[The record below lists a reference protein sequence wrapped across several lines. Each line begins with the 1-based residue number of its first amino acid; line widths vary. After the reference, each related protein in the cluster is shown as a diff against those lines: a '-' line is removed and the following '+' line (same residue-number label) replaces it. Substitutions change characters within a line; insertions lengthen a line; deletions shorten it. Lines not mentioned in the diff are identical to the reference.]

1 MNRLS
6 WFLPALLCA
15 VASAPAAADALSDI
29 RASKTI
35 RMGHL
40 DASPPFSYKEGGEVK
55 GYTVGLCEKVAQSIR
70 ADLGLDGLKIEW
82 VSVTL
87 QNRIEMV
94 EQGKIHVD
102 CGTTTWT
109 LARQKRVDFS
119 LMTFVDGGS
128 VLVKNDTD
136 LFKLEDFGGKRIA
149 VVKGTTTER
158 AMPDALE
165 MHGVKATLV
174 PVESVEAGVA
184 QVQTGKVDGFAS
196 DRLKLIGTALNAQK
210 AGTYRVIDEDFSIE
224 PYALVLPRGDPD
236 FRLAVNRG
244 LARVYRSGEIVK
256 VYDRW
261 LGPLGK
267 PGVLLNALY
276 YLQRIPE

>member
-1 MNRLS
+1 M
-6 WFLPALLCA
+6 LLTLLGA
-15 VASAPAAADALSDI
+15 VASAPAAADTLSDI

-35 RMGHL
+35 RMGYL
-40 DASPPFSYKEGGEVK
+40 EASPPFSYKEGGDVK
-55 GYTVGLCEKVAQSIR
+55 GYSVGLCEQVAHSIR
-70 ADLGLDGLKIEW
+70 ADLGLDGLKIQW
-82 VSVTL
+82 VPVTL

-94 EQGKIHVD
+94 EQGKVQVD

-128 VLVKNDTD
+128 LLVKNETD
-136 LFKLEDFGGKRIA
+136 LFKLEDFGDRRIA
-149 VVKGTTTER
+149 VVKGTTTEHS
-158 AMPDALE
+158 MPDAMR
-165 MHGVKATLV
+165 MHGIKATLV
-174 PVESVEAGVA
+174 PVESAEVGVEY
-184 QVQTGKVDGFAS
+184 VQSGKVDGFAS
-196 DRLKLIGTALNAQK
+196 DRLKLIGMALNAQK

-224 PYALVLPRGDPD
+224 PYALVLPRNDPD

-244 LARVYRSGEIVK
+244 LARIYRSGEIVK

-267 PGVLLNALY
+267 PGMLLNALY

>member
-6 WFLPALLCA
+6 WLLPALLCA
-15 VASAPAAADALSDI
+15 VASAPAGADALSDI

-40 DASPPFSYKEGGEVK
+40 EAAPPFSYKEGTEVK
-55 GYTVGLCEKVAQSIR
+55 GYTVALCEQVAQSIR

-82 VSVTL
+82 VPVTL
-87 QNRIEMV
+87 QNRLEMV
-94 EQGKIHVD
+94 EQGRIHVD

-109 LARQKRVDFS
+109 LTRQKRVDFS

-184 QVQTGKVDGFAS
+184 QVQAGKVDGFAS

-210 AGTYRVIDEDFSIE
+210 AGTFRVIDEDFSIE
-224 PYALVLPRGDPD
+224 PYALVVPRGDPD

-244 LARVYRSGEIVK
+244 LARVYRTGEIAK
-256 VYDRW
+256 IYDRW

-267 PGVLLNALY
+267 PGVLLSALY

>member
-6 WFLPALLCA
+6 WLLPALLCA
-15 VASAPAAADALSDI
+15 VTSAPAAADALSDI

-40 DASPPFSYKEGGEVK
+40 EAAPPFSYKDGGEVK
-55 GYTVGLCEKVAQSIR
+55 GYSVALCEQVAQSIR

-82 VSVTL
+82 VPVTL
-87 QNRIEMV
+87 QNRLEMV

-109 LARQKRVDFS
+109 LTRQKRVDFS

-128 VLVKNDTD
+128 VLVKNDAD
-136 LFKLEDFGGKRIA
+136 LFKLDDFAGKRVA

-158 AMPDALE
+158 SVADALQ
-165 MHGVKATLV
+165 MRGVKATVV
-174 PVESVEAGVA
+174 PVDSVETGVA
-184 QVQTGKVDGFAS
+184 QVQAGKVDGLAS

-224 PYALVLPRGDPD
+224 PYALVIPRGDPD

-244 LARVYRSGEIVK
+244 LARVYRTGEIAK
-256 VYDRW
+256 IYDRW

>member
-1 MNRLS
+1 LNRLS
-6 WFLPALLCA
+6 WLVPALLCA
-15 VASAPAAADALSDI
+15 VASAPVAADALSDI

-40 DASPPFSYKEGGEVK
+40 DAASPFSYKEGGEVK

-82 VSVTL
+82 VPVTL

-158 AMPDALE
+158 AMPDALQ

>member
-1 MNRLS
+1 MNRT
-6 WFLPALLCA
+6 ALLLALLAAA
-15 VASAPAAADALSDI
+15 VSTPAAADALSDI

-40 DASPPFSYKEGGEVK
+40 EASPPFSYKEGGEVK
-55 GYTVGLCEKVAQSIR
+55 GYSVGLCEQVAQSIR

-82 VSVTL
+82 VPVTL
-87 QNRIEMV
+87 QNRIEMI
-94 EQGKIHVD
+94 EQGKVHVD

-128 VLVKNDTD
+128 VLVKNDSD
-136 LFKLEDFGGKRIA
+136 LFKLDDFAGKRIA

-158 AMPDALE
+158 SVPDALQLR
-165 MHGVKATLV
+165 GVKATVV
-174 PVESVEAGVA
+174 PVESAEAGVA
-184 QVQTGKVDGFAS
+184 QVQAGKVDGFAS
-196 DRLKLIGTALNAQK
+196 DRLKLIGMALGAPK
-210 AGTYRVIDEDFSIE
+210 AGTYRVVDEDFSIE
-224 PYALVLPRGDPD
+224 PYALVVPRNDPD

-244 LARVYRSGEIVK
+244 LARTYRSGEIVK

-261 LGPLGK
+261 LGPLGR

>member
-6 WFLPALLCA
+6 WLLPALLCA

-40 DASPPFSYKEGGEVK
+40 EAAPPFSYKEGGEVK
-55 GYTVGLCEKVAQSIR
+55 GYTVALCEQVAQSIR

-82 VSVTL
+82 VLVTL
-87 QNRIEMV
+87 QNRLEMV

-109 LARQKRVDFS
+109 LTRQKRVDFS

-128 VLVKNDTD
+128 VLVKNDAD
-136 LFKLEDFGGKRIA
+136 LFKLDDFAGKRIA

-158 AMPDALE
+158 SVADALQ
-165 MHGVKATLV
+165 MRGVKATVV
-174 PVESVEAGVA
+174 PVDSVETGVA
-184 QVQTGKVDGFAS
+184 QVQAGKVDGLAS

-210 AGTYRVIDEDFSIE
+210 AGTYRVVDEDFSIE
-224 PYALVLPRGDPD
+224 PYALVVPRGDPD

-244 LARVYRSGEIVK
+244 LARIYRTGEIAK
-256 VYDRW
+256 IYDRW

>member
-1 MNRLS
+1 M
-6 WFLPALLCA
+6 C
-15 VASAPAAADALSDI
+15 VAASSPVFADVLSDI

-40 DASPPFSYKEGGEVK
+40 EASPPFSYKEGGEVK
-55 GYTVGLCEKVAQSIR
+55 GYTVALCEQVAQSIR
-70 ADLGLDGLKIEW
+70 ADLGLDALKIEW
-82 VSVTL
+82 VPVTL
-87 QNRIEMV
+87 QNRLEMV
-94 EQGKIHVD
+94 EQGRIHVD

-109 LARQKRVDFS
+109 LTRQKRVDFS

-128 VLVKNDTD
+128 VLVKNEAD

-158 AMPDALE
+158 AMPDALQ

-184 QVQTGKVDGFAS
+184 QVQAGKVDGFAS

-224 PYALVLPRGDPD
+224 PYALVVPRGDPD

-244 LARVYRSGEIVK
+244 LARVYRTGEIAK
-256 VYDRW
+256 IYDRW

-267 PGVLLNALY
+267 PGVLLSALY